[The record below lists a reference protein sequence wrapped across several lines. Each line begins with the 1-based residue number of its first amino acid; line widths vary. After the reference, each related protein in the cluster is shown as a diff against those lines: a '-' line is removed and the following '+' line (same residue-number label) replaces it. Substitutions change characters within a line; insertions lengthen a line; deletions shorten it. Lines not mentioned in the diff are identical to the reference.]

1 MTRSDSISGYD
12 GCRTNDT
19 DIGKSEVVMA
29 KIPKFDSEREEA
41 QLWETHDSTQ
51 FLGETEPVDME
62 RLNQEQP

>member
-1 MTRSDSISGYD
+1 M
-12 GCRTNDT
+12 
-19 DIGKSEVVMA
+19 VMA

-51 FLGETEPVDME
+51 FLGETEPVAME